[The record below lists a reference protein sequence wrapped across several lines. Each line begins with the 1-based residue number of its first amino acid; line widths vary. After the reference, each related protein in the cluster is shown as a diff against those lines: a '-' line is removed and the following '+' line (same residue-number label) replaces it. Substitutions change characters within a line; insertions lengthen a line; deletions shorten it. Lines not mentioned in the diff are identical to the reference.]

1 MSALEAIIKETKALF
16 IIAVEDGVLDA
27 NEVMKIAVQVS
38 QKLQAL
44 PALSG
49 SDKKATLLYVLKK
62 ALDIS
67 CALDSLPGLK
77 GASQEIKQSFE
88 NQLLNA
94 ASATID
100 IFVAASQGKLNLKNP
115 STFLTCLPFCLKAVE
130 AVLDP
135 KDAAVLQE
143 ALKFVKNVVP
153 KQDAV
158 PKQDTVTKVEDIVA
172 E

>member
-1 MSALEAIIKETKALF
+1 MSALEAIVKETKALF
-16 IIAVEDGVLDA
+16 IIAVEDGTLDST
-27 NEVMKIAVQVS
+27 EVMKIAVQVS
-38 QKLQAL
+38 QKLQRL

-49 SDKKATLLYVLKK
+49 SDKKATLLYVLKR
-62 ALDIS
+62 ALDVS

-115 STFLTCLPFCLKAVE
+115 STFLSCLPFCLKAVE

-143 ALKFVKNVVP
+143 ALKFTKNVLP
-153 KQDAV
+153 Q
-158 PKQDTVTKVEDIVA
+158 QDTVTKVEDIVT

>member
-1 MSALEAIIKETKALF
+1 MSALEAIVKETKALF
-16 IIAVEDGVLDA
+16 IIAVEDGTLDST
-27 NEVMKIAVQVS
+27 EVMKIAVQVS

-62 ALDIS
+62 ALDVS

-77 GASQEIKQSFE
+77 GVSQEIKHSFE

-115 STFLTCLPFCLKAVE
+115 STFLSCLPFCLKAVE

-135 KDAAVLQE
+135 KDAAVLEE
-143 ALKFVKNVVP
+143 ALKFVKKVVP
-153 KQDAV
+153 KEDA
-158 PKQDTVTKVEDIVA
+158 VTKVEDIVA

>member
-1 MSALEAIIKETKALF
+1 MSALEAIVKETKALF
-16 IIAVEDGVLDA
+16 IIAVEDGTLDST
-27 NEVMKIAVQVS
+27 EVMKIAVQVS
-38 QKLQAL
+38 QKLQGL

-62 ALDIS
+62 ALDVS

-77 GASQEIKQSFE
+77 GASEEIKKSFE

-115 STFLTCLPFCLKAVE
+115 STFLSCLPFCLKAVE
-130 AVLDP
+130 AVLEP

-143 ALKFVKNVVP
+143 ALKFVKKVVP
-153 KQDAV
+153 KEDA
-158 PKQDTVTKVEDIVA
+158 VTKVEDIVT

>member
-1 MSALEAIIKETKALF
+1 MSALEAIVKETKALF
-16 IIAVEDGVLDA
+16 IIAVEDGTLDST
-27 NEVMKIAVQVS
+27 EVMKIAVQVS
-38 QKLQAL
+38 QKLQRL

-49 SDKKATLLYVLKK
+49 SDKKATLLYVLKR
-62 ALDIS
+62 ALDVS

-77 GASQEIKQSFE
+77 GASQEVKQSFE

-115 STFLTCLPFCLKAVE
+115 STFLSCLPFCLKAVE

-143 ALKFVKNVVP
+143 ALKFTKNVL
-153 KQDAV
+153 QQ
-158 PKQDTVTKVEDIVA
+158 QDTVTKVEDIVT

>member
-1 MSALEAIIKETKALF
+1 MSALEAIVKETKALF
-16 IIAVEDGVLDA
+16 IIAVEDGALDST
-27 NEVMKIAVQVS
+27 EVIKIAVQVS

-62 ALDIS
+62 ALDVS

-77 GASQEIKQSFE
+77 GVSKEIKQSFE

-115 STFLTCLPFCLKAVE
+115 STYLTCLPFCLKAVE

-143 ALKFVKNVVP
+143 ALKFTKNVLP
-153 KQDAV
+153 Q
-158 PKQDTVTKVEDIVA
+158 QDTVTKVEDIVT

>member
-1 MSALEAIIKETKALF
+1 MSALEAIVKETKALF
-16 IIAVEDGVLDA
+16 IIAVEDGTLDST
-27 NEVMKIAVQVS
+27 EVIKIAVQVS

-94 ASATID
+94 TSATID

-115 STFLTCLPFCLKAVE
+115 STFLSCLPFCLKAVE

-143 ALKFVKNVVP
+143 ALKFVKKVVP
-153 KQDAV
+153 KEDA
-158 PKQDTVTKVEDIVA
+158 VTKVEDIVT

>member
-1 MSALEAIIKETKALF
+1 MSALEAIVKETKALF
-16 IIAVEDGVLDA
+16 IIAVEDGTLDST
-27 NEVMKIAVQVS
+27 EVMKIAVQVS
-38 QKLQAL
+38 QKLQGL

-62 ALDIS
+62 ALDVS

-77 GASQEIKQSFE
+77 GASEEIKKSFE

-115 STFLTCLPFCLKAVE
+115 STFLSCLPFCLKAVE
-130 AVLDP
+130 AVLEP

-143 ALKFVKNVVP
+143 ALKFTKNVLP
-153 KQDAV
+153 Q
-158 PKQDTVTKVEDIVA
+158 QDTVTKVEDIVT

>member
-1 MSALEAIIKETKALF
+1 MSALEAIVKETKALF
-16 IIAVEDGVLDA
+16 IIAVEDGTLDST
-27 NEVMKIAVQVS
+27 EVMKIAVQVS

-62 ALDIS
+62 ALDVS

-77 GASQEIKQSFE
+77 GVSQEIKQSFE

-115 STFLTCLPFCLKAVE
+115 STYLTCLPFCLKAVE

-143 ALKFVKNVVP
+143 ALKFTKNVLA
-153 KQDAV
+153 Q
-158 PKQDTVTKVEDIVA
+158 QDTVTKVEDIVT

>member
-1 MSALEAIIKETKALF
+1 MSALEAIVKETKALF
-16 IIAVEDGVLDA
+16 IIAVEDGTLDST
-27 NEVMKIAVQVS
+27 EVMKIAVQVS

-62 ALDIS
+62 ALDVS

-143 ALKFVKNVVP
+143 ALKFTKNVLP
-153 KQDAV
+153 QE
-158 PKQDTVTKVEDIVA
+158 DTVTKVEDIVT